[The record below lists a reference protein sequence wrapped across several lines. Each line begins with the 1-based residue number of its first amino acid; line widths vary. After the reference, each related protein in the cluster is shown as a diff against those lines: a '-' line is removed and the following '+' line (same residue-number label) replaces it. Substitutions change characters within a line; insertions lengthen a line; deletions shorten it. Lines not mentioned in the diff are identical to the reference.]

1 MLYNVFLH
9 ELGHL
14 QLVDEETRS
23 IRLKFAREK
32 LAQEFAMHWCS
43 ELWSKPFPHPD
54 PVHNPPTP
62 GELCPFPPVA
72 VSTGG
77 CEAGVQLSVAS

>member
-14 QLVDEETRS
+14 QLSDRETRS

-32 LAQEFAMHWCS
+32 LAQEFAMHWCG
-43 ELWSKPFPHPD
+43 ELWKEPFSHPD
-54 PVHNPPTP
+54 PVHNPPVPT
-62 GELCPFPPVA
+62 EFEPV
-72 VSTGG
+72 S
-77 CEAGVQLSVAS
+77 